1 MFPVRNI
8 CVDLCV
14 RYPTCLELVMASTG
28 SIFFAGVG
36 STFAILAIGFG
47 GGFLMANSTLHDGSA
62 QKRASSEPP
71 PAVRV
76 VLPASA
82 EPASQVTAAG
92 PVETPAPATTP
103 EQQATPQGIPNEIR
117 RRRRTNRLSAPIS
130 GKQRSLNG
138 GASDMRRGRR
148 GAKQP
153 APNKKNNENSSSK
166 RHDGQSNPA

>member
-1 MFPVRNI
+1 
-8 CVDLCV
+8 
-14 RYPTCLELVMASTG
+14 MASTG

-103 EQQATPQGIPNEIR
+103 EQQATPQGIPNEIQTQEKDKQAERADQRKAEVAER
-117 RRRRTNRLSAPIS
+117 RRKRYAERKARREAAR
-130 GKQRSLNG
+130 
-138 GASDMRRGRR
+138 
-148 GAKQP
+148 AKQEEQREQQQQEARRP
-153 APNKKNNENSSSK
+153 EQPGIMAFDADNEQPRPGGFFGN
-166 RHDGQSNPA
+166 